1 MVKPGSIPG
10 VVFVRLV
17 HRIHLDV
24 GNRVLFLVLKYFEKD
39 TLLFNMLNNN
49 K

>member
-1 MVKPGSIPG
+1 MVNPGSIPG

-24 GNRVLFLVLKYFEKD
+24 GDRVLFL
-39 TLLFNMLNNN
+39 
-49 K
+49 